1 MIKKFMLNPK
11 TIRHMNLIRYRT
23 NDFAPTSFSN
33 LVDQFFSDS
42 VGRTGGSTFY
52 PKTDVAETEKAWEI
66 HLAVPGMKKEDF
78 QLELNE
84 NFLTI
89 RGERKFN
96 EEKKDKNFHSVETYY
111 GSFSRNF
118 RLPENVEASKISASY
133 VNGIL
138 EVTLPKDEKKALK
151 ANIKVN

>member
-1 MIKKFMLNPK
+1 
-11 TIRHMNLIRYRT
+11 MNLIRYRT

-52 PKTDVAETEKAWEI
+52 PKTDVAETDKAWEI

-78 QLELNE
+78 QLELHE

-89 RGERKFN
+89 SGERKFTN
-96 EEKKDKNFHSVETYY
+96 EKKERNFHSLETQY
-111 GSFSRNF
+111 GSFSRSF
-118 RLPENVEASKISASY
+118 SLPENVDGANISARY

-138 EVTLPKDEKKALK
+138 EVTIPKDEKKALK
-151 ANIKVN
+151 QTIKVS